1 MRSLHALFGLK
12 QTDPLP
18 TNPSTTIKKFVEE
31 IVGARSRVLHGT
43 LSTLTESPEV
53 TRATVENMSLD
64 FLRRR
69 TLAIDRYRVVANPT
83 DTAKALLNWID
94 AERQASGLT

>member
-1 MRSLHALFGLK
+1 MHAFFGLK

-18 TNPSTTIKKFVEE
+18 TNPSTTIKEFVEE

-53 TRATVENMSLD
+53 TRDTVESMSFD
-64 FLRRR
+64 FLRRC
-69 TLAIDRYRVVANPT
+69 TLALDGYGAVANPT
-83 DTAKALLNWID
+83 DTAKAFLNWID
-94 AERQASGLT
+94 AERHASAPP